1 MSIKNI
7 SLLLKDLIFK
17 IYKYNYGD
25 IMEEITKIV
34 GEQPET
40 DSTLTTGEQE
50 NFLESNIGSPISKF
64 KSAKELGLAYQN
76 LEKEFTQ
83 KCQKVKELTDKLS
96 ALENTEKSVPEFE
109 KETWE
114 ESVKT
119 FFSNNPL
126 AKDYI
131 AEISEVLLNDEE
143 VSKQPNSLQVAL
155 TKVLANKF
163 VPYDKL
169 VCDEEFLQKYI
180 YSNSKISQK
189 IINNYLD
196 GLQQNKAMP
205 LISSVSG
212 SGTFSS
218 PVKKP
223 KTIKDAGKMVEAYF
237 KQ

>member
-1 MSIKNI
+1 MPYEIGEDDS
-7 SLLLKDLIFK
+7 
-17 IYKYNYGD
+17 
-25 IMEEITKIV
+25 EEDKT
-34 GEQPET
+34 G
-40 DSTLTTGEQE
+40 STLTTGEQE

-83 KCQKVKELTDKLS
+83 KCQKVRELTDKLS